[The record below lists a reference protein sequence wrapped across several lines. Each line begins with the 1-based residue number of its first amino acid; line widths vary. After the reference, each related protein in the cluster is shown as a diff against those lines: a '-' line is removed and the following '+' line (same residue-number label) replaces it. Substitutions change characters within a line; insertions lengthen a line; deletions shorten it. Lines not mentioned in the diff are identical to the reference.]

1 MKTKSVLRLS
11 SVVRGAAFLLV
22 SALGLQAAPLPGT
35 TAVHTQP
42 NDQAPTITVLAAGT
56 EPTVAEDEAA
66 STPDGWLAVE
76 LPGPFEV
83 YVPNKDITKSLDVR
97 PGAALHL
104 APKEDAAVIST
115 AAPDDS
121 LEITGLHGK
130 WTQLKLERKITGFI
144 RTGPA
149 PEPAKPAAS
158 TAAATPAPR
167 NDAAPL
173 SPAPVAPTAYGSAG
187 GRPASAINL
196 AGTAAA
202 SLPRHFRGKF
212 VSTRSPFKPRRPYDW
227 ALNDDAG
234 KRYAYLDIKSL
245 LLTEQIESYI
255 GHTVVVFG
263 AATPTPDGKDFVIQ
277 VESLQLQ

>member
-1 MKTKSVLRLS
+1 MMTKSLTRLS
-11 SVVRGAAFLLV
+11 CALRGVALALIASL
-22 SALGLQAAPLPGT
+22 SATAAPLTAT

-42 NDQAPTITVLAAGT
+42 NDAAPTITVIPAGT
-56 EPTVAEDEAA
+56 EPTVAEAEAA
-66 STPDGWLAVE
+66 STPEGWLAVE
-76 LPGPFEV
+76 LAGPFEV

-104 APKEDAAVIST
+104 APEENAAVIST

-130 WTQLKLERKITGFI
+130 WTQLKLERKVTGFI
-144 RTGPA
+144 RIG
-149 PEPAKPAAS
+149 AS
-158 TAAATPAPR
+158 PSPSKTAAAPATAPSSR

-173 SPAPVAPTAYGSAG
+173 APAPVAPTAYG
-187 GRPASAINL
+187 
-196 AGTAAA
+196 TAASGRAAPPLNLSGSASA
-202 SLPRHFRGKF
+202 SLPRQFRGKF

-234 KRYAYLDIKSL
+234 KRFAYLDVKNL
-245 LLTEQIESYI
+245 LLTEQIESYV
-255 GHTVVVFG
+255 GHTIVVFG
-263 AATPTPDGKDFVIQ
+263 ATTTTPDGKDIVIT